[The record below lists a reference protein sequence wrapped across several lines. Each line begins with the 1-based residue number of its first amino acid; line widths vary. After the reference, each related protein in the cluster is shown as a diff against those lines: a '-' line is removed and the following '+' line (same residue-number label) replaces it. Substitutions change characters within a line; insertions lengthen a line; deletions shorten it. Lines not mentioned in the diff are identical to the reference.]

1 MTDYIQIY
9 KQNEPYPWTFD
20 IPTLSDIDTGDVPSL
35 NFSFE
40 TTNTPE
46 GFMQLLQNQDTFSLK
61 IPDLSAEIV
70 KAGTYSIR
78 MTVSDLRES

>member
-20 IPTLSDIDTGDVPSL
+20 IPPLTDIDQGDVPSL

-40 TTNTPE
+40 TTNSPE
-46 GFMQLLQNQDTFSLK
+46 SFMQLLQNQNAFSF
-61 IPDLSAEIV
+61 
-70 KAGTYSIR
+70 
-78 MTVSDLRES
+78 